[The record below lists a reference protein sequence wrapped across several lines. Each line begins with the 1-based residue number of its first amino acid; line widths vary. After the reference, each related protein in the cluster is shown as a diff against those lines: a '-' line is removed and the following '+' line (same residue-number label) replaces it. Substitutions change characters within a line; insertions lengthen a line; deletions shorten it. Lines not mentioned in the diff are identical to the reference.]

1 MQDEKAIVAIAGDKI
16 TELSALSNVFSENL
30 NIEAIN
36 ADIMAI
42 DAAAKAIEAD
52 ELAQITDVASL
63 EGYELKDLKR
73 MRTELNKSYKAL
85 DDARKSLKRNYD
97 KPMAEVKN
105 RCDEISKNANH
116 ALDILKVAI
125 DRITAER
132 EAFKWQQLE
141 EEYENIAPQFVRENV
156 ALDRIVNPKWRN
168 QSLNVVKL
176 QEELD
181 DAVADIL
188 RSYETIMNAEI
199 TYKSEALDAFFD
211 TLNINEAF
219 AAESRAK
226 EREARIKETQRL
238 SEEAKAEAES
248 YRVGSVSPEPVEVP
262 QPRYSY
268 TLKFAAN
275 DEEFAALI
283 EALKALGINGTY
295 TREEMEG

>member
-30 NIEAIN
+30 DIEAIN
-36 ADIMAI
+36 ADIVAI
-42 DAAAKAIEAD
+42 DVAARAIEAD
-52 ELAQITDVASL
+52 ELAKITDVESL
-63 EGYELKDLKR
+63 SEYDLKDLKR
-73 MRTELNKSYKAL
+73 MRTELSKSYKAL
-85 DDARKSLKRNYD
+85 DDARKSLKRNYE

-105 RCDEISKNANH
+105 RCDAISEDAKR
-116 ALDILKVAI
+116 ALDILKAAI
-125 DRITAER
+125 DRITAEQ
-132 EAFKWQQLE
+132 EAFKWQQLV

-168 QSLNVVKL
+168 KSFGVVKL

-188 RSYETIMNAEI
+188 RSYETIMNAEL

-219 AAESRAK
+219 AAETRAK
-226 EREARIKETQRL
+226 EREVRIKEAQRL

-248 YRVGSVSPEPVEVP
+248 YRVGNDSPEPVEVP
-262 QPRYSY
+262 QRRYNY
-268 TLKFAAN
+268 TLKFTAN

>member
-97 KPMAEVKN
+97 KPMAAVKN

-125 DRITAER
+125 DRITAEC

-262 QPRYSY
+262 QPRYNY
-268 TLKFAAN
+268 TLKFTAN